1 VLVRVA
7 RAERGRREVAEH
19 GADDGVAH
27 GREAILA
34 A

>member
-7 RAERGRREVAEH
+7 RAEPGRREVAEH
-19 GADDGVAH
+19 GADNRVAH
-27 GREAILA
+27 GGEAILA